1 MSSDIITE
9 IKELTKS
16 KKCKI
21 LAHNY
26 QPPEI
31 QALADIRGDSL
42 QLAQAAVNLDCEII
56 LLAGVTFMAETAS
69 ILNPEKKVIVPTLH
83 ATCPLANY
91 LSTTEIKEARKQY
104 PDAAVAVYI
113 NTLAETKAE
122 ADICVTSSN
131 AEKIIAKLDERIILF
146 GPDRNLAAFVQK
158 KVTNKRIIALPEK
171 GHCYVHRKFVVN
183 DVKAARKRYPNATML
198 VHPEVDP
205 SIQDLADQILST
217 GKMVRFTKT
226 SEEQEFIIGTEIGL
240 IDQLRSELPHKIF
253 YPLRNDAVCIQMKK
267 NTIYNLYSALKN
279 EINIVIVPEDIAER
293 ARRSIKRMLELSK

>member
-9 IKELTKS
+9 IKELKMV
-16 KKCKI
+16 KKCKL
-21 LAHNY
+21 LAHYY

-42 QLAQAAVNLDCEII
+42 QLAQAAVDLDCEII
-56 LLAGVTFMAETAS
+56 LFAGVNFMAETAS
-69 ILNPEKKVIVPTLH
+69 ILNPEKKVIVPTFR
-83 ATCPLANY
+83 ATCPLAMF
-91 LSTTEIKEARKQY
+91 LSSTEIKEARKQY
-104 PDAAVAVYI
+104 PGAAVVVYV
-113 NTLAETKAE
+113 NTLAEAKAE

-131 AEKIIAKLDERIILF
+131 AERIIAKLDEEIILF

-158 KVTNKRIIALPEK
+158 KVPNKRIIALPEK
-171 GHCYVHRKFVVN
+171 GHCYVHRKFVVK

-217 GKMVRFTKT
+217 GGMVRFTKA
-226 SEEQEFIIGTEIGL
+226 SEEKEFVIGTEIGL
-240 IDQLRSELPHKIF
+240 IDQLRSELPDKKF

-279 EINIVIVPEDIAER
+279 ETNIVKVPEDIAKG
-293 ARRSIKRMLELSK
+293 ARRAIKRMLELSK